1 MAFKIALVFHLLGI
15 CNWFGAAGAQVF
27 LLSAYK
33 KGKDKEFVMWAEKM
47 AEAVTKSIELPGMM
61 LAVLAGGALLFLRP
75 GGFSVFSERWFVI
88 KMILVLAL
96 VLQTLYEL
104 SATGKIVRMRGE
116 NENEKNLNIF
126 KKKYLLWGKAVTFIA
141 LGAFYFAVYKI

>member
-33 KGKDKEFVMWAEKM
+33 KGKDKEFVVWAEKM
-47 AEAVTKSIELPGMM
+47 ASAVTKSVELPGMI
-61 LAVLAGGALLFLRP
+61 LAFLAGFALLFIGPRGL
-75 GGFSVFSERWFVI
+75 SIFSERWFI
-88 KMILVLAL
+88 AKLFLVFCLA
-96 VLQTLYEL
+96 LQTLYEL
-104 SATGKIVRMRGE
+104 SATGKIVRMREEGQSDE
-116 NENEKNLNIF
+116 NLDLM
-126 KKKYLLWGKAVTFIA
+126 KKKYLLWGKAVTLIA